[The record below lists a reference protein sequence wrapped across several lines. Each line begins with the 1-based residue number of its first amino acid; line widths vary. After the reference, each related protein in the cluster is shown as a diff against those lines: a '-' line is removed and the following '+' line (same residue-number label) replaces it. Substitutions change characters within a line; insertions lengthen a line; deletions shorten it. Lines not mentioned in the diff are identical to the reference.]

1 MIYSAVLSWQINFA
15 FSVQVIFKDLHNLK
29 RILKGI
35 GLCANRDIPSMSSC
49 LPETESDAVDDGE
62 LVELGSALILM
73 EVDD

>member
-29 RILKGI
+29 RILKEI

-49 LPETESDAVDDGE
+49 LPIAESDVADDGE
-62 LVELGSALILM
+62 LVELGSALILLLL
-73 EVDD
+73 D

>member
-29 RILKGI
+29 RIMKEI

-49 LPETESDAVDDGE
+49 LPEAESDVVAARE
-62 LVELGSALILM
+62 LVELDSTLILM
-73 EVDD
+73 VLD